1 MFQEDQS
8 VKTTL
13 SRAFTKDL
21 SAIIPG
27 FYAAKLNTVAR
38 TPQPKVMSYICSL
51 EEEPGGGEETG
62 A

>member
-27 FYAAKLNTVAR
+27 FYAVEHSGQNSSA
-38 TPQPKVMSYICSL
+38 
-51 EEEPGGGEETG
+51 
-62 A
+62 